1 MQLTENRM
9 VNVYLLIISTW
20 IAFIAGYFT
29 DKELPL
35 FSPIRIMEGIFTVM
49 SVIGL
54 SVGIALTYYVFIGKP
69 FGLFIFF

>member
-1 MQLTENRM
+1 M
-9 VNVYLLIISTW
+9 VNVYLLIISAW
-20 IAFIAGYFT
+20 IAFIAGYFS
-29 DKELPL
+29 DGELPL